1 MKFKDSLFRE
11 PKADQQLSY
20 HHAEAAAKPKRAKAA
35 ATHPRSINIGP
46 HTILTIYPDQTAGGE
61 KLIQLPPEAIERFAH
76 EELEAYRKKVAFI
89 EEWLALPKRDYEP
102 YT

>member
-11 PKADQQLSY
+11 PKGDQPLNY
-20 HHAEAAAKPKRAKAA
+20 HQAEAAPRPKRAKS
-35 ATHPRSINIGP
+35 ATAHPRSINIGP

-61 KLIQLPPEAIERFAH
+61 KLIQLPPEAIARFAR

-89 EEWLALPKRDYEP
+89 EEWLSLPKRDYQP